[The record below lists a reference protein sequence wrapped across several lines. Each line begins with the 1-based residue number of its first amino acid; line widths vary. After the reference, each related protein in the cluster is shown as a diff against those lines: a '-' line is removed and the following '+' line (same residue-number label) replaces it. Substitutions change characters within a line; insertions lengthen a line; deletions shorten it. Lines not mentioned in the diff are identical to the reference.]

1 MTDVALVSTSAI
13 DSPIEFVGALDLDAT
28 ATGGIIPRRLPAW
41 TRPQIPDL
49 FMDVMVQMPSGVRI
63 RFTTD
68 ATAIELDV
76 MLTLI
81 RIGAN
86 PLRPAVFDLVVDG
99 ALVAQR
105 PTTEGNV
112 IGIVGPGDADV
123 TFEVGQPTTIRFDEL
138 PAGTKAVE
146 LWLAQGTGVEVRGLR
161 VDDGASVEPAPA
173 ASGRRWIHYGSSI
186 SHCFEAASP
195 TGTWPAVA
203 AREAGVDLRSL
214 GLAGQCMLDQF
225 VARTIRDEPADVIS
239 LKLGINIVNGDT
251 MRQRTFAPAVHG
263 FLDTIR
269 DGHPD
274 TPILVVSPIWCPSAE
289 DRPGPTVEGPGGRYV
304 TVAGAEEIRTTCLTL
319 QRIRATLAAIVDVRR
334 GLGDGNLH
342 YLDGLQLFGEADA
355 ADLPDDLH
363 PNAAGYVRMG
373 ERFARL
379 AFGPGGPLAS

>member
-1 MTDVALVSTSAI
+1 MNDVALVDGAV
-13 DSPIEFVGALDLDAT
+13 EFIGALDLDPT
-28 ATGGIIPRRLPAW
+28 AGGGVIPRRLPAW

-49 FMDVMVQMPSGVRI
+49 FMDVMVQMPSGVRM
-63 RFTTD
+63 RFATD
-68 ATAIELDV
+68 ATTIALDV

-81 RIGAN
+81 RISPN
-86 PLRPAVFDLVVDG
+86 PVRPAVFDLVVDG
-99 ALVAQR
+99 ALVEQR
-105 PTTEGNV
+105 STTDGNL
-112 IGIVGPGDADV
+112 ISIIGPGDGDL
-123 TFEVGQPTTIRFDEL
+123 TFDVGQPTTIRFDGL
-138 PAGTKAVE
+138 VPGMKVIE

-161 VDDGASVEPAPA
+161 VNDGAVVDGAPA
-173 ASGRRWIHYGSSI
+173 VSGRRWIHYGSSI

-225 VARTIRDEPADVIS
+225 VARTIRDQPADVIS

-251 MRQRTFAPAVHG
+251 MRQRTFGPAVHG
-263 FLDTIR
+263 FLDTVR
-269 DGHPD
+269 EGHPD
-274 TPILVVSPIWCPSAE
+274 TPIVVVSPIWCPSAE
-289 DRPGPTVEGPGGRYV
+289 DRPGPTVAGPDGRYV

-319 QRIRATLAAIVDVRR
+319 QQIRTTLAGIVEVRR
-334 GLGDGNLH
+334 GLGDANLH
-342 YLDGLQLFGEADA
+342 YLDGLQLFDEDDA

-379 AFGPGGPLAS
+379 AFGPSGPLA